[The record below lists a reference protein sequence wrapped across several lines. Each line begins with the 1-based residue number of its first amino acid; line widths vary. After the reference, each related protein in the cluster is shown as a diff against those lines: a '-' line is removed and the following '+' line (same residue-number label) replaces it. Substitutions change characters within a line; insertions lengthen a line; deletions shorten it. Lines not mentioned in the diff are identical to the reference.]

1 MINKKRTHTQLQTQ
15 APVTNKRQKT
25 IFVGTNTLAL
35 MAKNLM
41 MRQEI
46 SRSDYLTLLKRQ
58 QKVSQDMRKDQVVVV
73 PRAQLI

>member
-1 MINKKRTHTQLQTQ
+1 MMNTQKPQEQLEVR
-15 APVTNKRQKT
+15 PLVKNKRQKT
-25 IFVGTNTLAL
+25 IFIGTNTLAL

-46 SRSDYLTLLKRQ
+46 SKSDYLALLKRQ
-58 QKVSQDMRKDQVVVV
+58 QKVSPDMRKDQVVVV